1 MAKEKAVQSLL
12 MFAETRE
19 EQMASITRACL
30 ADPAIQH
37 LAHVLIWSD
46 QDRERDTP
54 RRRQWHK
61 QHPTVAERQEEGRRA
76 DGSLRRR
83 ILPRLREAGL
93 TRPADRERAMEA
105 IYTALVDWAKDNEAA
120 AARGGVLG
128 GEARRRQRAGPRPV
142 SLFEAAPAVPARPAG
157 TRKPAQDHPWRRG
170 SASRAGALSQGP
182 TTANLA
188 RVRADETRLARDLL
202 ALDAWIASAS
212 AADDDL
218 GLE

>member
-1 MAKEKAVQSLL
+1 MAKAKAVRSLL
-12 MFAETRE
+12 MFVETRE
-19 EQMASITRACL
+19 EQMARIIRDCR

-46 QDRERDTP
+46 QDRDHDTP

-93 TRPADRERAMEA
+93 TRPADRDRALEA
-105 IYTALVDWAKDNEAA
+105 IYTALVAWAQNNEAA

-128 GEARRRQRAGPRPV
+128 GEARRRQRAGPRTLP
-142 SLFEAAPAVPARPAG
+142 LLEAEAVPAAAARPAG
-157 TRKPAQDHPWRRG
+157 PRKPAQDHPWRRG
-170 SASRAGALSQGP
+170 GRTRTEGP
-182 TTANLA
+182 TTADLA
-188 RVRADETRLARDLL
+188 RVRADEARLARDLRPL
-202 ALDAWIASAS
+202 DEWTALAS